1 MSNSPFLE
9 LLKKPECVDL
19 TIQLKNFISA
29 SFAQPK
35 PIPKQRRLTSL
46 FLEKIVNE
54 TIQNPIFKELCDDEE
69 GLMVI
74 TEGWEKLVL
83 TKLHDLVFGAPM
95 TEEPLMCAHFDQKL
109 TQFSWVQERHLDLMF
124 ETNLEVAEA
133 ELVRLSNFRA
143 PKDKL
148 TILNNTMQ
156 IVVDLI
162 HKSSDNKAGNDQ
174 ILPVLVLLLLRSKP
188 PKMISHIRY
197 ILRFRNQM
205 ELQKGINQYCMT
217 NMMGAI
223 SFIYNMSPT
232 SLTLS
237 SEEKSRYVA
246 PSISINTSRNDT
258 PEISEVS
265 PLQQNSP
272 LSQKPQVQEYNP
284 PSIQIGDLASQVF
297 QSTSGFLG
305 HLFKEVKNVG
315 DKGTIMVDELLDS
328 VLGPVPTET
337 VSTTLPNATSTNL
350 NYPGIASSSK
360 KKEQAKMKKQGSLP
374 NFQVFNN
381 DRCEEEKDTGNKGLK
396 QSPSF
401 PSRNDKYKNG
411 NSQEDY
417 ELELA
422 IALSLSTVEQEKTQ
436 LEESLEAFLPENANF
451 PINET
456 EGINSVSNV
465 ETEIGT
471 SISVIS
477 EKVFTDVLNKNVNNN
492 KEEQ

>member
-1 MSNSPFLE
+1 
-9 LLKKPECVDL
+9 
-19 TIQLKNFISA
+19 
-29 SFAQPK
+29 
-35 PIPKQRRLTSL
+35 
-46 FLEKIVNE
+46 
-54 TIQNPIFKELCDDEE
+54 
-69 GLMVI
+69 
-74 TEGWEKLVL
+74 
-83 TKLHDLVFGAPM
+83 
-95 TEEPLMCAHFDQKL
+95 
-109 TQFSWVQERHLDLMF
+109 MF

-188 PKMISHIRY
+188 PKMISHI
-197 ILRFRNQM
+197 
-205 ELQKGINQYCMT
+205 
-217 NMMGAI
+217 
-223 SFIYNMSPT
+223 
-232 SLTLS
+232 
-237 SEEKSRYVA
+237 RYVA